1 MQLNGLPTPN
11 ELLQQQIQVLELAN
25 LRALREFII
34 GDGTALTR
42 LQAVNTQIVALRAQ
56 IVQGP

>member
-1 MQLNGLPTPN
+1 MQANGLPTAN
-11 ELLQQQIQVLELAN
+11 ELLLQQIQVFELAN
-25 LRALREFII
+25 LRALREFIL
-34 GDGTALTR
+34 GDPTAVTR